1 MMKATELR
9 NEFVNFFKDRGHT
22 FVPSDNLIPKN
33 DNTILFTNAGMN
45 QFKDVFL
52 EKGSRD
58 YKRAVDYQKCM
69 RVSGKHNDLEEVGRD
84 HTHHTFFEMMGN
96 WSFGDYYKDEA
107 IAWAWEFLTKNLN
120 LPVEY
125 LWITIYKDDEESGE
139 IWKKVSGL
147 PDERIVKFGDKENF
161 WEMGA
166 TGPCGPCTEIH
177 YDRGE
182 KYSCSKNCTVNC
194 ECGRFIE
201 IWNNVFIQ
209 YHRDET
215 GTLNPLPNKH
225 VDTGLGFERT
235 LAIVNGEHSNY
246 NTDLF
251 QPIFRKI
258 EQMSGIKYD
267 ENTEIGIAFRVIAD
281 HIRAL
286 TFTITDGVLFSNDG
300 QGYVIRKILRRAQR
314 FGKKLGFEEPFLN
327 CIVGTVVEIMKEA
340 FPELPDKQA
349 YVEELVLG
357 EEERFIKTLLSG
369 LDQLN
374 IYISELKGSGTKVLK
389 GSLAFKLYDTY
400 GFPLEV
406 TKDVCLEM
414 DLNVDED
421 GFYKHMELQKNR
433 ARSAQA
439 SKISETSQD
448 VFISIL
454 KRFGPSIYDGEVKVE
469 LESEAIVILKDGN
482 EIDSV
487 SDDGI
492 LLFPI
497 SPFYG
502 ESGGQVGDT
511 GVILEN
517 GNIIADVIDTQRFE
531 GKLILHQVEIKTGSS
546 ISVGKKYILKINDER
561 RKAIRK
567 NHTATHLLQA
577 SLRKVLG
584 NHVTQAGSKVGP
596 DFLRFDYTHHTHTEP
611 KELKE
616 IECLTNELIL
626 ENLNLK
632 VRTMPIIEAKK
643 LGAMALFDEK
653 YDDTVRVIDID
664 GRSIELCGGSHVLST
679 GQIGLLKIRSDSAI
693 ASGIRR
699 IEATA
704 GSGAL
709 EYFQKISAIVDSISN
724 HLVCKHEDI
733 LNRIQKIELETKT
746 LKKEVKLTKEKRL
759 GSDVGAILEDGK
771 EVKGVYLITREFEGQ
786 NPKSLLGLIDKLSSQ
801 RKDMLILF
809 ANRGNDGKK
818 VQLFLKVG
826 EKLTDRYHAGKLI
839 KEISKIVGGGGG
851 GKADMAQAG
860 GTIPENIQ
868 DAFKKL
874 EEIV

>member
-1 MMKATELR
+1 MKATELR
-9 NEFVNFFKDRGHT
+9 NKFVNFFKERGHT

-58 YKRAVDYQKCM
+58 YCRAVDYQKCM

-96 WSFGDYYKDEA
+96 WSFGDYYKEEA
-107 IAWAWEFLTKNLN
+107 IAWAWEFLINTLKI
-120 LPVEY
+120 PVES
-125 LWITIYKDDEESGE
+125 LWITIYKDDDESGD
-139 IWKKVSGL
+139 IWKKVTGLSG
-147 PDERIVKFGDKENF
+147 DRIVKFGDKENF

-177 YDRGE
+177 FDRGE
-182 KYSCSKNCTVNC
+182 KYSCSDKCTVNC
-194 ECGRFIE
+194 ECGRFVE

-209 YHRDET
+209 YFRDET
-215 GTLNPLPNKH
+215 GTLNPLPKKH

-235 LAIVNGEHSNY
+235 LAIVNGEQSNY

-251 QPIFRKI
+251 QPIFRKL
-258 EQMSGIKYD
+258 EEMSGVKYD
-267 ENTEIGIAFRVIAD
+267 EHSDIGIAFRVIAD

-327 CIVGTVVEIMKEA
+327 KIVMTVVEIMKEA
-340 FPELPDKQA
+340 FPELPDKQS
-349 YVEELVLG
+349 YVEELIIG
-357 EEERFIKTLLSG
+357 EEERFIKTLRSG
-369 LDQLN
+369 LEMLN
-374 IYISELKGSGTKVLK
+374 IYIAEIKGNSKEVLN

-414 DLNVDED
+414 DLNVDEE
-421 GFYKHMELQKNR
+421 GFYHHMELQKNR
-433 ARSAQA
+433 ARSAQS
-439 SKISETSQD
+439 SKMSETSQD
-448 VFISIL
+448 VFVEIL
-454 KRFGPSIYDGEVKVE
+454 KNFGPTIYEGEEKTE
-469 LESEAIVILKDGN
+469 LETNIIVILKDGK
-482 EIDSV
+482 EVDSLR
-487 SDDGI
+487 DKGI
-492 LLFPI
+492 ILFPV

-511 GVILEN
+511 GIVLEK
-517 GNIIADVIDTQRFE
+517 GTVVADVVDTQRFE
-531 GKLILHQVEIKTGSS
+531 GKLILHQIIVRSGMSLN
-546 ISVGKKYILKINDER
+546 VGKNYSLKIDVER
-561 RKAIRK
+561 RCAIRK
-567 NHTATHLLQA
+567 NHTGTHLLQA
-577 SLRKVLG
+577 ALRKVLG

-596 DFLRFDYTHHTHTEP
+596 NFLRFDYTHHTHTEP
-611 KELKE
+611 NELME
-616 IECLTNELIL
+616 IERMTNELIL
-626 ENLNLK
+626 ENTSLQ
-632 VRTMPIIEAKK
+632 VRMMPILEAKK

-653 YDDTVRVIDID
+653 YDDTVRVINI
-664 GRSIELCGGSHVLST
+664 GGKSIELCGGSHVLST
-679 GQIGLLKIRSDSAI
+679 GEIGVLKIRSDSAI

-704 GSGAL
+704 GFAAL
-709 EYFQKISAIVDSISN
+709 DYFQKISQIMDSISG
-724 HLVCKHEDI
+724 HLVCKHDDI
-733 LNRIQKIELETKT
+733 LDRIIKIEAESKS
-746 LKKEVKLTKEKRL
+746 LKREIKLTKEKRL
-759 GSDVGAILEDGK
+759 GSDVSSILDNAK
-771 EVKGVYLITREFEGQ
+771 EVNGVYLVTQEFDGQ
-786 NPKSLLGLIDKLSSQ
+786 NPKSLLGLIDKLTSQ
-801 RKDMLILF
+801 RNDMLILF
-809 ANRGNDGKK
+809 ANRANDGKK

-826 EKLTDRYHAGKLI
+826 EKLTDRYHAGKMI
-839 KEISKIVGGGGG
+839 KEIGKTVGGGGG

-860 GTIPENIQ
+860 GTMPENIQ